1 VPRAA
6 RSSRFHWS
14 DSGARFLL
22 YPQSRVVP
30 GFEMPRVVL
39 LPARAGAIGAG
50 PEDRRMYVVD
60 AVRKKPYRDLST
72 GDYLWRPPYPKRMPR
87 EQAVRPSARG
97 DFDHAKPGSRFFSAA
112 MAYASVRCVLDIWEF
127 YLGRRLSLV
136 GRSAQRKFEIVP
148 RVTALGD
155 NAWSGE
161 WYIELGFADRDPREP
176 YCENLDVIAHE
187 MGHIILKHVIG
198 ATPKGRL
205 EFDRRSHDEAG
216 ADLVSLVTILHFD
229 LVVDA
234 VLASTRGKLFS
245 VNILSQIGEYR
256 MGKSGRRAAR
266 LMFQNKTMRAVAHAR
281 RAGDKYLY
289 ARPLLGAAFDIL
301 VEIYEARL
309 VRRGLIAP
317 ELAER
322 STHAT
327 ARAHPAIRREF
338 AVAYEQ
344 NPDGFAEALREATAD
359 FARLL
364 ATAWRMSRRTGV
376 TFSRVASNIALADA
390 RLNRGRYGDIIR
402 RAFTRRRIAVRLRSR

>member
-1 VPRAA
+1 VPPA
-6 RSSRFHWS
+6 RSSRFRWS

-22 YPQSRVVP
+22 YPQSRVVS
-30 GFEMPRVVL
+30 GFKMPRVVL
-39 LPARAGAIGAG
+39 VPPRAGAIAAG
-50 PEDRRMYVVD
+50 PADRRIYVVD
-60 AVRKKPYRDLST
+60 AVRKKPYRDMSN
-72 GDYLWRPPYPKRMPR
+72 GNYIWRPPYPESMPR
-87 EQAVRPSARG
+87 ERPVRPNGRG

-148 RVTALGD
+148 RVKALGD

-161 WYIELGFADRDPREP
+161 WYIELGFADKNPREP
-176 YCENLDVIAHE
+176 YCENLDVVAHE

-198 ATPKGRL
+198 PTPRGRL
-205 EFDRRSHDEAG
+205 EFERRSHDEAG

-229 LVVDA
+229 RVIDA

-256 MGKSGRRAAR
+256 MGRSGRRAAR
-266 LMFQNKTMRAVAHAR
+266 LLFQDKTMRAVAHAR
-281 RAGDKYLY
+281 RAGDKYVY

-309 VRRGLIAP
+309 VRRSLIAP

-327 ARAHPAIRREF
+327 ARGHPAIRREF
-338 AVAYEQ
+338 AAAYKQ
-344 NPDGFAEALREATAD
+344 NPDGFSEALREATAD

-364 ATAWRMSRRTGV
+364 ATAWRMARRTGV

-390 RLNRGRYGDIIR
+390 RLNRGRYGLIIR
-402 RAFTRRRIAVRLRSR
+402 RAFGRRRIAVRVGRR